1 MSLHGEVATPP
12 WCNHSLTI
20 FLRDFYR
27 YCSKVT
33 GFIQPGPDGVRRG
46 FVAGLQL
53 GLHATYPAPRGYE
66 SALVCARDRR
76 CFASYGSAGYRVPR
90 HWMWRAAAYHRE
102 TSGLFPVWEKRASSA
117 CHPGVE
123 SAQDAAAVASVC

>member
-1 MSLHGEVATPP
+1 MG
-12 WCNHSLTI
+12 
-20 FLRDFYR
+20 D
-27 YCSKVT
+27 CSEDT
-33 GFIQPGPDGVRRG
+33 RLIQPVHDEVLPRFVDGLR
-46 FVAGLQL
+46 L
-53 GLHATYPAPRGYE
+53 GLHATYPAQDAHG
-66 SALVCARDRR
+66 SALACVRDRR

-102 TSGLFPVWEKRASSA
+102 TSGLFPAWEKRASSA